1 MANAALATTSYRFG
15 RFLLEPDRRLLTIA
29 GEPVQVSSR
38 GLDLLLLLLER
49 RDRVVSKDEIF
60 DRVWPGVV
68 VEENNLAVQVSA
80 LRRVLGEGPDGR
92 SFIATVPGRGYRF
105 VGAVTEGNLPSDPPR
120 VIASPPR
127 AVAEPPLPVAPPA
140 PGINVAKR
148 RLIVAAAAV
157 LLLAAGWAAARHWL
171 FAAAAPRMSIVV
183 MPFRNLGGDPA
194 QDYLADAISDDLTTD
209 LSHLPGS
216 TVIARAS
223 ADAYKGRAVRA
234 QTVGRELGVRYILA
248 GSLRPEGPSLH
259 INAELIDTS
268 DARQPWTG
276 TFDVARGG
284 LDGAR
289 ADIVSQIASALD
301 FQLVQIES
309 ARALHER
316 PNNPDALDLFL
327 QARSLLDRDDSLAA
341 LVQAQALLER
351 AVAADPAFADGMAQ
365 LGLVLLRKIAD
376 YDDPD
381 EWQDHARASA
391 VIAHVN
397 TLAPRNPLAVTA
409 RGKLAWTDQRCAEA
423 LPSFRLALSLDPAD
437 TEARDGLADCD
448 HDLGRMQDMIGDL
461 RDIIRIDPAA
471 PDSAARRNRIGIGYL
486 MLGKLTEAS
495 DWLQQARAAIADP
508 TQAPPALSWQEGNLL
523 ALIVAARQSG
533 DQARAA
539 SLFETY
545 RRLCPHRSVWRLAS
559 YDTKAL
565 AAMPARQSFFAALR
579 AVGMPA
585 FGDEHQDFG
594 VPPSAVAKDGGDF
607 DPTPLA
613 IPGAQRIDTAVL
625 QTLIAGTTPV
635 RLLDVGRGAAAL
647 PGAILVWPAGVWGD
661 RDTLLRQAA
670 GQGAPAASPALDQAM
685 VVMGD
690 GPLGWD
696 SYDAALRLVAD
707 GYRHVLWYRGG
718 EEAWAAAGNPAQD
731 RRPQ

>member
-1 MANAALATTSYRFG
+1 MANAALATISYRFG
-15 RFLLEPDRRLLTIA
+15 RFLLEPDRRLLTAA
-29 GEPVQVSSR
+29 GAPVPISSR
-38 GLDLLLLLLER
+38 GLDLLLLLIEQR
-49 RDRVVSKDEIF
+49 GRVVGKDEIF

-68 VEENNLAVQVSA
+68 VEENNLAVQISA

-92 SFIATVPGRGYRF
+92 SCIATVPGRGYRF
-105 VGAVTEGNLPSDPPR
+105 VAEVTEAGPPPAAPPPAAPPSL
-120 VIASPPR
+120 IAP
-127 AVAEPPLPVAPPA
+127 PPA
-140 PGINVAKR
+140 PLPPPPANRFAQR
-148 RLIVAAAAV
+148 RLAIAAAAL
-157 LLLAAGWAAARHWL
+157 LLLAAGWAATRL
-171 FAAAAPRMSIVV
+171 LLSTPAAPRMSIVV

-194 QDYLADAISDDLTTD
+194 QNYLADAISDDLTTD

-216 TVIARAS
+216 TVIARES

-234 QTVGRELGVRYILA
+234 QTIGRELGVRYLLE
-248 GSLRPEGPSLH
+248 GSLRAEGPNLH
-259 INAELIDTS
+259 INAELIDTT

-341 LVQAQALLER
+341 LAQAQTLLER
-351 AVAADPAFADGMAQ
+351 AVAADPGFADGLAE

-391 VIAHVN
+391 VIARVN
-397 TLAPRNPLAVTA
+397 TLAPRNPRAVTA
-409 RGKLAWTDQRCAEA
+409 RGKLAWADQRCAEA
-423 LPSFRLALSLDPAD
+423 LPSFRLALSLDPGD

-448 HDLGRMQDMIGDL
+448 HDLGHVQDMIDDL
-461 RDIIRIDPAA
+461 RNIIRIDPAS

-486 MLGKLTEAS
+486 MLGKLTEAA

-508 TQAPPALSWQEGNLL
+508 AQPPPALSWQEGNLL
-523 ALIVAARQSG
+523 ALIVAAWQSG
-533 DQARAA
+533 DHARAT

-545 RRLCPHRSVWRLAS
+545 RRLCPNRSVWRLAA
-559 YDTKAL
+559 YDTRAMAAL
-565 AAMPARQSFFAALR
+565 PSRQHFFASLH
-579 AVGMPA
+579 AVGMPS
-585 FGDEHQDFG
+585 FGDEHRDFG
-594 VPPSAVAKDGGDF
+594 IPARAVPREGGDF
-607 DPTPLA
+607 DPTPLSL
-613 IPGAQRIDTAVL
+613 PGAQRIDTAAL
-625 QTLIAGTTPV
+625 QALVAGAAPPRV
-635 RLLDVGRGAAAL
+635 LDVGRGAAA
-647 PGAILVWPAGVWGD
+647 PPNAIMVWPAGVWGD
-661 RDTLLRQAA
+661 RDALLRQAA
-670 GQGAPAASPALDQAM
+670 RSPAPDSSPALDQAV

-696 SYDAALRLVAD
+696 SYDSALRLVAD
-707 GYRHVLWYRGG
+707 GYRYVLWYRGG